1 MSTDKL
7 FYEQRIK
14 NLEKELQE
22 ATNTLTV
29 YKKEYDDF
37 ILIASHDLQAPLRK
51 VSTFIEKLTGK
62 FQDTQVQEAKPYID
76 RIQASLTN
84 MRSMIDSL
92 SELSAVTETK
102 QGFQKCDLNQIVQNI
117 IEEVQI
123 FSSENNVV
131 ITCSPLPI
139 IEGNC
144 TQLKHLFQ
152 NLINNS
158 IKFQK
163 KDTSLQINIDSKQ
176 INEEEIKSFNFSS
189 GKTYYKIE
197 LTDNGIGFED
207 QYAEKIFQSF
217 HRLHG
222 KADYEGSGLGLAI
235 CKKIMEKHHGI
246 IYAKGSKISGA
257 GFILILPQ
265 TVD

>member
-1 MSTDKL
+1 MSTDKVL
-7 FYEQRIK
+7 YEQRIK
-14 NLEKELQE
+14 NLETELQK
-22 ATNTLTV
+22 ATNTLTE
-29 YKKEYDDF
+29 YKKNYEEF

-51 VSTFIEKLTGK
+51 VSTFIEKLIGE
-62 FQDTQVQEAKPYID
+62 FQDAQMQEAKPYID

-84 MRSMIDSL
+84 MRSMVDSL

-102 QGFQKCDLNQIVQNI
+102 PDFQKCDLNQIAQNI
-117 IEEVQI
+117 IEETQP
-123 FSSENNVV
+123 STSENQTT
-131 ITCSPLPI
+131 ITYSPLPI

-158 IKFQK
+158 IKFRK

-176 INEEEIKSFNFSS
+176 IHEEEKIAFNLSS
-189 GKTYYKIE
+189 GKTFYKIE

-207 QYAEKIFQSF
+207 KYAEKIFDPF

-222 KADYEGSGLGLAI
+222 KSEYDGSGLGLAI
-235 CKKIMEKHHGI
+235 CKKIMEKHNGI

-257 GFILILPQ
+257 RFILILPQ